1 MSIDD
6 DLRSIQTRISQAQA
20 KKMRATIEQDNA
32 QAKLTQAKKVF
43 EEFGIKDNADAKN
56 VLLELQQNLD
66 SEIEKAKRSL
76 EEAGV

>member
-1 MSIDD
+1 VSIDD